1 MSSNETV
8 TDSIQKQLPLTVLK
22 QDENND
28 FIVQHPNGNLCVIE
42 NTYAEMFPMWLG
54 RILITAA
61 TEKWALTAAQS
72 ATGYAASV
80 IMSPA
85 EAGIETTVSP
95 HKTLD
100 KRPGVII
107 QIHHIRGHEL
117 KSQMITRI
125 GQCIMT
131 CPTTA
136 AFDVLPS
143 PTKKL
148 KVGRSLSLFGDH
160 FQTKDVFNNRTIWR
174 IPVMEG
180 EFLVEDRFGVKRG
193 VAGGNFLILAQDQK
207 AGLKAAEFAVHSMKA
222 IEGIIL
228 PFPGGICR
236 SGSKVGSLKYKLTA
250 STNHYYCPTLRNL
263 ISDSKLLPEIN
274 SVYEIVINGL
284 NLDIVKQAMALGIT
298 SASSIPGVK
307 KITAANY
314 GGKLGPYKAS
324 LKDFLKREDA

>member
-8 TDSIQKQLPLTVLK
+8 TGCIKEEYQLTVLK

-28 FIVQHPNGNLCVIE
+28 FIVQHPKGNRCIIE

-54 RILITAA
+54 RILITADS
-61 TEKWALTAAQS
+61 EKWALTAAQS

-85 EAGIETTVSP
+85 EAGIETLVSSN
-95 HKTLD
+95 KTPD

-117 KSQMITRI
+117 KTQMITRI

-136 AFDVLPS
+136 AFDVLS
-143 PTKKL
+143 NPTKKL

-160 FQTKDVFNNRTIWR
+160 FQTKDVFNNRTMWR

-207 AGLKAAEFAVHSMKA
+207 AGLNAAESAVLSMKT

-236 SGSKVGSLKYKLTA
+236 SGSKVGSLNYKLTA
-250 STNHYYCPTLRNL
+250 STNHHYCPTLRNL
-263 ISDSKLLPEIN
+263 LSDSKLSPEVN
-274 SVYEIVINGL
+274 SVYEIVVNGL
-284 NLDIVKQAMALGIT
+284 NLEVVKHAMALGIE
-298 SASSIPGVK
+298 SACSIPGVK

-324 LKDFLKREDA
+324 LKNFLKREC

>member
-1 MSSNETV
+1 MSSDAPV
-8 TDSIQKQLPLTVLK
+8 SDCFKQTRQLKVLK
-22 QDENND
+22 QDEKND
-28 FIVQHPNGNLCVIE
+28 FIVQHPKGNLCIIE

-61 TEKWALTAAQS
+61 TEKWALTAARS

-85 EAGIETTVSP
+85 EAGIETSVSP
-95 HKTLD
+95 NKTLD

-131 CPTTA
+131 CPTTS
-136 AFDVLPS
+136 AFDVLPN

-148 KVGRSLSLFGDH
+148 KVGKSLSLFGDH

-193 VAGGNFLILAQDQK
+193 VAGGNFLILAKDQM
-207 AGLKAAEFAVHSMKA
+207 AGLKAAESAVLSMKKV
-222 IEGIIL
+222 EGVIL

-236 SGSKVGSLKYKLTA
+236 SGSKIGSIKYKLTA
-250 STNHYYCPTLRNL
+250 STNHYYCPTLKNL
-263 ISDSKLLPEIN
+263 MSDSRLSPEIN
-274 SVYEIVINGL
+274 SVYEIVVNGL
-284 NLDIVKQAMALGIT
+284 NLEVVKRAMALGIEAAC
-298 SASSIPGVK
+298 SVSGVK

-314 GGKLGPYKAS
+314 GGKLGPYKAP
-324 LKDFLKREDA
+324 LEEFLKRT

>member
-1 MSSNETV
+1 MSPYETIPDDFNK
-8 TDSIQKQLPLTVLK
+8 TSCLKVLS

-28 FIVQHPNGNLCVIE
+28 FVVQHRKGNLCIIE

-61 TEKWALTAAQS
+61 TEQWALTAARS

-85 EAGIETTVSP
+85 EAGIEGLVSP
-95 HKTLD
+95 NETID
-100 KRPGVII
+100 GRPGVII

-117 KSQMITRI
+117 KTQMITRI

-136 AFDVLPS
+136 AFDVLPN
-143 PTKKL
+143 PVKKL

-160 FQTKDVFNNRTIWR
+160 YQTKDAFSNRTIWR

-193 VAGGNFLILAQDQK
+193 VAGGNFLILAQDQL
-207 AGLKAAEFAVHSMKA
+207 AGLRAAESAVLSMKTV
-222 IEGIIL
+222 EGIIL

-236 SGSKVGSLKYKLTA
+236 SGSKIGSIKYKLTA

-263 ISDSKLLPEIN
+263 VTDSRLAPDIN
-274 SVYEIVINGL
+274 SVYEIVVNGL
-284 NLDIVKQAMALGIT
+284 NLEVVKCAMALGIE
-298 SASSIPGVK
+298 SACSVPGVK

-324 LKDFLKREDA
+324 LNELLKRT

>member
-1 MSSNETV
+1 MSSNESV
-8 TDSIQKQLPLTVLK
+8 TDSFQKHLSLTVLK

-28 FIVQHPNGNLCVIE
+28 FIVQHPNGNLCVVE

-85 EAGIETTVSP
+85 EAGIETIVSP
-95 HKTLD
+95 NQTLD
-100 KRPGVII
+100 KRPGIII

-136 AFDVLPS
+136 AFDVLPN

-160 FQTKDVFNNRTIWR
+160 FQIKDAFNNRTIWR

-180 EFLVEDRFGVKRG
+180 EFLVEDRFGVKKG
-193 VAGGNFLILAQDQK
+193 VAGGNFLILAQNQK
-207 AGLKAAEFAVHSMKA
+207 AGLKAAESAVLSMKT

-263 ISDSKLLPEIN
+263 ISDSKISPEIN
-274 SVYEIVINGL
+274 SVYEIVVNGL
-284 NLDIVKQAMALGIT
+284 NLEVVKRAMALGIV

-314 GGKLGPYKAS
+314 GGKLGPYKAL
-324 LKDFLKREDA
+324 LKDFLKRESV

>member
-1 MSSNETV
+1 MSPDEPVSNDHEKT
-8 TDSIQKQLPLTVLK
+8 SHLKVLK
-22 QDENND
+22 QDEKND
-28 FIVQHPNGNLCVIE
+28 FLVQHPKGNRCIIE

-61 TEKWALTAAQS
+61 TEKWALTAARS

-85 EAGIETTVSP
+85 EAGIETSVSP
-95 HKTLD
+95 NKTLD

-107 QIHHIRGHEL
+107 QIHHIRGHDL

-125 GQCIMT
+125 GQCVMT

-136 AFDVLPS
+136 AFDVLPN
-143 PTKKL
+143 PTKRL

-193 VAGGNFLILAQDQK
+193 VAGGNFLILAQDQM
-207 AGLKAAEFAVHSMKA
+207 AGLKAAESAVLAMKKV
-222 IEGIIL
+222 EGVIL

-236 SGSKVGSLKYKLTA
+236 SGSKIGSIKYKLTA
-250 STNHYYCPTLRNL
+250 STNHYYCPTLKNL
-263 ISDSKLLPEIN
+263 MSDSKLSPEIN
-274 SVYEIVINGL
+274 SVYEIVVNGL
-284 NLDIVKQAMALGIT
+284 NLEVVKRAMALGIE
-298 SASSIPGVK
+298 SACSVSGVK

-314 GGKLGPYKAS
+314 GGKLGPYKAP
-324 LKDFLKREDA
+324 LKEFLKRT

>member
-1 MSSNETV
+1 MLSNKLV
-8 TDSIQKQLPLTVLK
+8 MNSIQKQRPLTVLK

-85 EAGIETTVSP
+85 EAGIETIVSP
-95 HKTLD
+95 NQTLD

-117 KSQMITRI
+117 KLQMITRI

-136 AFDVLPS
+136 AFDVLPN

-148 KVGRSLSLFGDH
+148 KVGRSLSLFGDR
-160 FQTKDVFNNRTIWR
+160 FQTKAVINNRTMWR

-180 EFLVEDRFGVKRG
+180 EFLIEDRFGVKRG

-207 AGLKAAEFAVHSMKA
+207 AGLKAAESAVLSMKA

-263 ISDSKLLPEIN
+263 ITDSKLSPEIN
-274 SVYEIVINGL
+274 SVYEIVVNGL
-284 NLDIVKQAMALGIT
+284 NLEVVKHAMALGIA

-324 LKDFLKREDA
+324 LKNFLKRESV